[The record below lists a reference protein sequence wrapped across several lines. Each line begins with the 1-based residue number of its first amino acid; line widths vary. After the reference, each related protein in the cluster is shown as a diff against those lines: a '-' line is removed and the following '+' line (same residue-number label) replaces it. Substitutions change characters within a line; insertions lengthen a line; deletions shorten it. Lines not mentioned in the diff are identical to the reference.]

1 MTEKIDELIHE
12 YCILGLMN
20 SSDFIQK
27 LDKIEIDY
35 VSQNQGQSLPIDSDS
50 VTLPKCGKC
59 EMLGEIAPCDEC
71 YYKKYSN

>member
-1 MTEKIDELIHE
+1 MNRDEKIDELIHE

-35 VSQNQGQSLPIDSDS
+35 VSQNEKLVCSHCYG
-50 VTLPKCGKC
+50 TGKDH
-59 EMLGEIAPCDEC
+59 GDEDMETDC
-71 YYKKYSN
+71 PSCK